1 MSARTWR
8 TPIVIL
14 SCATLILLLSFGAR
28 QTYGLYLAPI
38 SKIQGW
44 EIGIFS
50 FAMALQTLIWGLSQ
64 PFWGNIADR
73 FGAGR
78 VVSAGLI
85 LYSIGLWMMAQST
98 TPFGIT
104 ISTGL
109 VTGLGMSATS
119 FPIILA
125 VVGRSVSEKRRSMFL
140 GIASAGGSSGM
151 VIVVPFAQYF
161 ISDSGYTVALV
172 VLAILMMTIV
182 PLTAAISGKPQT
194 PNGENIIKQNTLEAI
209 REASGHK
216 GYILLVTAFFVCGFQ
231 TMFIGG
237 HLPNHLDK
245 SGIDAET
252 GATALALIGLF
263 NIIGC
268 FVWGALGGKYSKKLM
283 LAILYIARALS
294 IIVFVTLPVTNT
306 SALIFAS
313 FTGLLFLGTVP
324 LTSGL
329 VAQIFGTQ
337 YMAML
342 YGFAF
347 TSHQVGSF
355 LGIWM
360 GGVVFDLTGNYDVI
374 WWSAVI
380 LGFIAAA
387 MHYPIDERPIV
398 RLKVQSS
405 SLKI

>member
-1 MSARTWR
+1 MKTQTWR
-8 TPIVIL
+8 TPVVIL
-14 SCATLILLLSFGAR
+14 ACATLILLLSFGAR

-38 SKIQGW
+38 SKSHGW
-44 EIGIFS
+44 EIWVFS
-50 FAMALQTLIWGLSQ
+50 IAMDLNTLIWGLSQ

-78 VVSAGLI
+78 VVGVGLL
-85 LYSIGLWMMAQST
+85 LYAAGLWMMSESVS
-98 TPFGIT
+98 PFGIT
-104 ISTGL
+104 LSTGL

-125 VVGRSVSEKRRSMFL
+125 VVGRSVPEKRRSMFL

-151 VIVVPFAQYF
+151 VIVVPFAPYF
-161 ISDSGYTVALV
+161 ISDSGYATALV
-172 VLAILMMTIV
+172 VLAILMITIV
-182 PLTAAISGKPQT
+182 PLTAAIAGNPQT
-194 PNGENIIKQNTLEAI
+194 PEGGNAIKQNTREAI
-209 REASGHK
+209 REALGHK
-216 GYILLVTAFFVCGFQ
+216 GYVLLVTAFFVCGFQ
-231 TMFIGG
+231 TMFIGA

-245 SGIDAET
+245 SGVDSET
-252 GATALALIGLF
+252 AATALALIGLF
-263 NIIGC
+263 NIVGC
-268 FVWGALGGKYSKKLM
+268 FIWGALGGKYSKKLM
-283 LAILYIARALS
+283 LAVLYIARSFGL
-294 IIVFVTLPVTNT
+294 IVFIVLPVTDT
-306 SALIFAS
+306 SALLFAS

-360 GGVVFDLTGNYDVI
+360 GGVVFDLTGNYDAI
-374 WWSAVI
+374 WWSAIV

-387 MHYPIDERPIV
+387 MHWPIDERPLV
-398 RLKVQSS
+398 RARAQSPAT
-405 SLKI
+405 